1 MHGVQISLR
10 QPFSF
15 RSHLPLVTNTGWPR
29 WAPCFSQKPVVPS
42 ENLVHPAIIED
53 FAELGQADARMMLA
67 VLAVLGTLRSLFR
80 RRAAL
85 HAEVLALRH
94 QLLVLERQRAG
105 RRVRLRSP
113 DRFLWIC
120 LSHGWPGWRRALV
133 VVQPETVLRWHRR
146 GFRLYWRWKSRSRT
160 PGRPPIESEVR
171 ELILEMYRAN
181 ATWGA
186 PRIHGELLK
195 LGFSVTQSTVSK
207 YLPRNRKPPSQ
218 GWRTFLRNHLGEA
231 VAIDFA
237 VVPTVT
243 FDLLFVFVVLGLER
257 RKILH
262 CNVTEHPTAQWT
274 GQQLVQALPWE
285 TTARYVI
292 RDRDRIYGTEFK
304 QRVAGLGL
312 REALTAPRSPW
323 QNAYAERFIGSLRR
337 ECLDHVIVLNER
349 HLRRVLSDYVRYYN
363 GSRTH
368 LALEKDAPEPR
379 AVHERELGQVIALPE
394 VRGLHHRY
402 ERRAA

>member
-1 MHGVQISLR
+1 M
-10 QPFSF
+10 
-15 RSHLPLVTNTGWPR
+15 T
-29 WAPCFSQKPVVPS
+29 
-42 ENLVHPAIIED
+42 HPGD
-53 FAELGQADARMMLA
+53 FWRFDAS
-67 VLAVLGTLRSLFR
+67 GTLNGGDT
-80 RRAAL
+80 AL
-85 HAEVLALRH
+85 
-94 QLLVLERQRAG
+94 
-105 RRVRLRSP
+105 
-113 DRFLWIC
+113 W
-120 LSHGWPGWRRALV
+120 
-133 VVQPETVLRWHRR
+133 
-146 GFRLYWRWKSRSRT
+146 
-160 PGRPPIESEVR
+160 
-171 ELILEMYRAN
+171 
-181 ATWGA
+181 
-186 PRIHGELLK
+186 
-195 LGFSVTQSTVSK
+195 
-207 YLPRNRKPPSQ
+207 
-218 GWRTFLRNHLGEA
+218 EA

-243 FDLLFVFVVLGLER
+243 FELLFVFVVLGLER

-274 GQQLVQALPWE
+274 GQQLVEALPWE

-292 RDRDRIYGTEFK
+292 RDRDRIYGTDFK

-349 HLRRVLSDYVRYYN
+349 HFRRVLWDYVRYYN